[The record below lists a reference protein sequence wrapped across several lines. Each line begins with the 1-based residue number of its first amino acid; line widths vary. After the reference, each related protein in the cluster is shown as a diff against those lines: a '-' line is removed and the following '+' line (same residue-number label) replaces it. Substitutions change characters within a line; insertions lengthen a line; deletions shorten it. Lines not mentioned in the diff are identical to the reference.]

1 MELDIKEKEKA
12 KQKILETLFEYAS
25 LCHVENI
32 IDEIEEER
40 DGYPLDKQIDFPIEL
55 DKKVR
60 EIIANHSKKTNHKR
74 SRKAFKAALPRL
86 VAVLVLIFVIITI
99 FVANVEAIRIK
110 VLNFMM
116 DETEKYTSVDI
127 KEESD
132 VLESESISRAIP
144 PDWEG
149 QYAPTY
155 IPEGF
160 RITEAKN
167 YNDTSSIVY
176 LNDARQM
183 ILFQK
188 WPRENVNLRIDTEGT
203 DTTSININGF
213 EGLLVEKD
221 DIIRVMWYSD
231 DVLFTISSQIDKN
244 ELIKIAES
252 VQLAK

>member
-86 VAVLVLIFVIITI
+86 VAVLVLIFVITTI

>member
-32 IDEIEEER
+32 ISEIEEDR
-40 DGYPLDKQIDFPIEL
+40 DRYSSDEESYFLEEL
-55 DKKVR
+55 DKKMQT
-60 EIIANHSKKTNHKR
+60 IIASYGNQTNYKI
-74 SRKAFKAALPRL
+74 SGKAFKTALLKVVAIL
-86 VAVLVLIFVIITI
+86 VVIFIVTTV

-127 KEESD
+127 KEEAD
-132 VLESESISRAIP
+132 VLERISRAIP